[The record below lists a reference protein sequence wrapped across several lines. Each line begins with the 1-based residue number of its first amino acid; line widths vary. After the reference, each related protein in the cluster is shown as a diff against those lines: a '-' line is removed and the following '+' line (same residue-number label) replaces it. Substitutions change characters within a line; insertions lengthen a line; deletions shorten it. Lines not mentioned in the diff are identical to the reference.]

1 MRDENRETAERALAM
16 KDAGATFVEIS
27 GELGIPIGTVKSWV
41 RQLRAESTTTSASHP
56 TTSAAHPT
64 TSAPTDVA
72 HPTTSVPTDA
82 TDVAADVAH
91 PTTSVPT
98 DATDVAA
105 DVVDVPTSAPT
116 DATDVA
122 ADVVGFES
130 DEWDEGDWAPNSEGS
145 ESDTLQHAMQVLA
158 RLQVDARDLGK
169 GAKVTVER
177 MLKSPPT
184 LEALAHGWNIDEGAM
199 TARLLAIKDLAT
211 GWVRH
216 ITGLEGV
223 IKARAREL
231 KAEARRAAMR
241 ARVGLE
247 DGPQHR
253 VFAQLDMD
261 PIGGKPRGHLANLH
275 LVLTQDTRWT
285 GRLRLNQLSAEV
297 EVDGR
302 PMRDTDVTSLAVW
315 LQHVYGITTGTT
327 QAYEVMRL
335 VGSDDAYHPVADYL
349 DGLEWD
355 GCSRIQDLATRCF
368 GAELTEL
375 ADDGIENHLVYL
387 WLLSAVARIRQ
398 ARPDEAVAAK
408 VDTMLILQGRQGDR
422 KSQALE
428 ALGGAWYKDAPI
440 DPRKKDSR
448 LALRGAWVFEVPECE
463 SWSRLKSGVV
473 KAFLSSRI
481 DHYRPPYG
489 RVEVH
494 QPRQMVFAGTTNAK
508 EFFTDRTGNRRFW
521 PVRVVGR
528 CDLQTLRRERDQIW
542 AEAVVHYQ
550 RRWAQYQQ
558 DPTFPAYWLDDEL
571 EDDLQDHQAEHEAEN
586 PWLDPIREFLVGRRQ
601 VTMAEVLSKALD
613 LPRDRHRGDAPR
625 TAADC
630 LRELGWSKHRTMK
643 GMRWQR

>member
-1 MRDENRETAERALAM
+1 MSDQREEAIARKAAGESYRTIAEAL
-16 KDAGATFVEIS
+16 GV
-27 GELGIPIGTVKSWV
+27 PVGTVKSWV
-41 RQLRAESTTTSASHP
+41 SRATTTA
-56 TTSAAHPT
+56 TQGGCEGDA
-64 TSAPTDVA
+64 
-72 HPTTSVPTDA
+72 DA
-82 TDVAADVAH
+82 TGRGCEGDA
-91 PTTSVPT
+91 
-98 DATDVAA
+98 DATGRGCDEGCA
-105 DVVDVPTSAPT
+105 
-116 DATDVA
+116 
-122 ADVVGFES
+122 S
-130 DEWDEGDWAPNSEGS
+130 DEWDTGDWDPNTCGNEG
-145 ESDTLQHAMQVLA
+145 DTLQHAMQVLA
-158 RLQVDARDLGK
+158 RLQLDARDLGK
-169 GAKVTVER
+169 GAKDTVER

-184 LEALAHGWNIDEGAM
+184 IEALAHGWNIDEGAM

-216 ITGLEGV
+216 ITGLESV
-223 IKARAREL
+223 VKARARLL
-231 KAEARRAAMR
+231 KAEARRAAVR

-297 EVDGR
+297 EVDSR

-335 VGSDDAYHPVADYL
+335 VASDDAYHPVAEYL
-349 DGLEWD
+349 AGLEWD
-355 GCSRIQDLATRCF
+355 GTGRIHDLATRCF
-368 GAELTEL
+368 GAEQTEL
-375 ADDGIENHLVYL
+375 GDDGIENHLVYL

-489 RVEVH
+489 RTEVH
-494 QPRQMVFAGTTNAK
+494 QPRQMVFAGTTNAR

-550 RRWAQYQQ
+550 RRWARYLE
-558 DPTFPAYWLDDEL
+558 DPTYPAYWLDDEL
-571 EDDLQDHQAEHEAEN
+571 EDDLQDHQAEHETDN
-586 PWLDPIREFLVGRRQ
+586 PWLEPIREYLVQKRN
-601 VTMAEVLSKALD
+601 VSLAEVLSKALE
-613 LPRDRHRGDAPR
+613 LPRDRHRAMAGE
-625 TAADC
+625 AADC
-630 LRELGWSKHRTMK
+630 MRELGWLKRHTRQ
-643 GMRWQR
+643 GNRWVKA